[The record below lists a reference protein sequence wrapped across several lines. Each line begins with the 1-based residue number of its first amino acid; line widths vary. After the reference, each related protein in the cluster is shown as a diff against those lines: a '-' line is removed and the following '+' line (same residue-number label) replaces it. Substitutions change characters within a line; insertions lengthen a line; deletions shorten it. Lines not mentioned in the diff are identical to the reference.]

1 MSFNPFSM
9 FRRSRRN
16 SRVNMNPSTSRSIV
30 RTPIHSDGTRKSKPP
45 LRKINQSL
53 KYVKN
58 NTKSYR
64 RHLRNH
70 DERVEKR
77 SSANQRKLIKNLLTN
92 HPGERKIRRNI
103 QEKEISQYVKRRTM
117 DIRNKRKQRRM
128 GTKPSEKTLYK
139 TSPRAR
145 NNFKRSL
152 DNY

>member
-1 MSFNPFSM
+1 MSFNQISST
-9 FRRSRRN
+9 SRRN

-53 KYVKN
+53 VNNSVKN
-58 NTKSYR
+58 ITNSYR

-77 SSANQRKLIKNLLTN
+77 SHANQQKLIKNLLTN

-103 QEKEISQYVKRRTM
+103 QKKEILQNLKRRTM

>member
-1 MSFNPFSM
+1 MSFNQISST
-9 FRRSRRN
+9 SRRN

-53 KYVKN
+53 VNNSVKN
-58 NTKSYR
+58 ITNSYR
-64 RHLRNH
+64 RHLRNS
-70 DERVEKR
+70 DERVSR
-77 SSANQRKLIKNLLTN
+77 ANQRKLIKNLLTN